1 MKGIQNLDDLRG
13 ISAVALTT
21 AKAAVWNV
29 FVEDENIE
37 ESTWISLNSYLKNL
51 FRKESSFKS
60 LYSLFSP
67 CSF

>member
-1 MKGIQNLDDLRG
+1 MKGIQNLNDLRG

-37 ESTWISLNSYLKNL
+37 ESTWISLNNYLKKS
-51 FRKESSFKS
+51 FSERK
-60 LYSLFSP
+60 
-67 CSF
+67 